1 MQKFLKLSLQE
12 PHALIRGFTLV
23 EALIGAILLSFLLTI
38 FSDYFLGRIKNARDS
53 EISGAMQS
61 ICLSANM
68 ALTSAYNVAIDNAI
82 NDLTDLEGL
91 EAFTLNISENALN
104 QCYDLVLT
112 HFKDFIFSPLDG
124 TNSGGGEDPLERE
137 SRGASIISAD
147 SGILSRP
154 TPNSLYVNVIF
165 LVVPHNKNLQ
175 PDFSLTRNS
184 ATPSYAWDFNYKN
197 MYTDITLRIYHTLVV
212 TIHTD
217 KEGLDLTGGFPA
229 LSSYIGNGTLP
240 YDCVSLLLHTE
251 CYVNGFENNI
261 LPVVHTSHIQS
272 PYTSATHSKL
282 Q

>member
-1 MQKFLKLSLQE
+1 MQRCLKLSFGIPRTLTK
-12 PHALIRGFTLV
+12 GFTLV

-38 FSDYFLGRIKNARDS
+38 FSDYFLGRIKSARDS
-53 EISGAMQS
+53 EISSAMHS

-68 ALTSAYNVAIDNAI
+68 ALSSAYNSAIRNAI

-91 EAFTLNISENALN
+91 GAFTLNISENTLN

-112 HFKDFIFSPLDG
+112 HFKDSIFSPLEDINVG
-124 TNSGGGEDPLERE
+124 VTDPLKRE
-137 SRGASIISAD
+137 SRGASLISPN
-147 SGILSRP
+147 SGILSHH
-154 TPNSLYVNVIF
+154 TSNSLYVNVIF
-165 LVVPHNKNLQ
+165 LVVPHNERLQ

-184 ATPSYAWDFNYKN
+184 STPSYAWDFNYQT
-197 MYTDITLRIYHTLVV
+197 MYTNITFRIYHTLVV

-229 LSSYIGNGTLP
+229 LSAYISNATLP